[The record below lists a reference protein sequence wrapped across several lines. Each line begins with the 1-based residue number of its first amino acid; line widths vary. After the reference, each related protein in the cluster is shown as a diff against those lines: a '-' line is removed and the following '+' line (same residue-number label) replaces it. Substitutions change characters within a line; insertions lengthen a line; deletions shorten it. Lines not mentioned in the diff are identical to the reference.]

1 MTRNMQRSF
10 IVSIVNHRQMAWLES
25 CLLSLFEHPY
35 TGGAFEVIVLDNAS
49 RLGSIGP
56 IKERF
61 PQVHIMEQSRWRGFG
76 ANHNHVAREA
86 SGDLLFLLN
95 PDALVHEGAL
105 DRLAAALGKD
115 PTTAVA
121 AGPILN
127 PDGSVWRNP
136 PFPFPT
142 PLRALG
148 QAVGL
153 HRLPERKMSPRMAHT
168 FSNGWVSGSAFLI
181 DRSVFSAF
189 GGFDERFFLYAEEI
203 DLMFRLTRSGR
214 QIAWVPDAYVTHAGR
229 TSGEAAVDEAGVSA
243 HRLGGFEDRSIVE
256 YVRSKTAY
264 MEKHYGK
271 QGAVTYRLAL
281 SLDASIRLAL
291 ASMPVVRHH
300 LEARVPHPAVT
311 RHHHFIRLR
320 AAVVPGSGPSVS
332 DLATEWNQ
340 RVVAHGKGKSQ

>member
-1 MTRNMQRSF
+1 MQRSLT
-10 IVSIVNHRQMAWLES
+10 VSIVNHRQTGWLES

-35 TGGAFEVIVLDNAS
+35 TRGAFEVIVLDNAS
-49 RLGSIGP
+49 RPGAMDP

-61 PQVHIMEQSRWRGFG
+61 PSAHIIEQSRWRGFG
-76 ANHNHVAREA
+76 ANHNLVSREA
-86 SGDLLFLLN
+86 SGDLLFIVN

-105 DRLAAALGKD
+105 DRLAAALVED

-127 PDGSVWRNP
+127 PDRSVWRNP
-136 PFPFPT
+136 PFAYPT
-142 PLRALG
+142 PLQAFG
-148 QAVGL
+148 KAVGI
-153 HRLPERKMSPRMAHT
+153 HRVAGRKMSPRMGHT

-181 DRSVFSAF
+181 DRSVFSSF

-203 DLMFRLTRSGR
+203 DLMFRLTRSGW

-229 TSGEAAVDEAGVSA
+229 TTGQVAVDDASDPA
-243 HRLGGFEDRSIVE
+243 PRLTDFEDRSIVE
-256 YVRSKTAY
+256 YVRSKTTY

-271 QGAVTYRLAL
+271 TGAMTYRLAL
-281 SLDASIRLAL
+281 GLDASIRLAL
-291 ASMPVVRHH
+291 ASVPLIRHV
-300 LEARVPHPAVT
+300 LEARGPGPAVT

-320 AAVVPGSGPSVS
+320 AAVVADRRSSLS

-340 RVVAHGKGKSQ
+340 RVEAIGEEKSL